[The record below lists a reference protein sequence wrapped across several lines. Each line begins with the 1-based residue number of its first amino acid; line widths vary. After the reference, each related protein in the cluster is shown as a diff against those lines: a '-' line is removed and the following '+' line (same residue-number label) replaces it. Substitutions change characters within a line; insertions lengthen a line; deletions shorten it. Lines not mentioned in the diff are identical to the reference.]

1 MTERESGTTDVAELY
16 TQYHDSLVRLLWR
29 RTGDRD
35 RAEDLAQEVFVRA
48 LETPPSNPRPWLFAV
63 ALNLARD
70 DGRQAVRQGQ
80 KLALLRREAE
90 AGGASAPPADAA
102 VEAAERA
109 NAVRAALAALT
120 EQDRA
125 ALLLKAEGFDY
136 GEIAAA
142 LGLAKGAVGTT
153 LARARKRLV
162 EAFREQGQVDHVAH

>member
-1 MTERESGTTDVAELY
+1 M
-16 TQYHDSLVRLLWR
+16 
-29 RTGDRD
+29 
-35 RAEDLAQEVFVRA
+35 FVRC
-48 LETPPSNPRPWLFAV
+48 LETPPANPKPWLFAV

-70 DGRQAVRQGQ
+70 DGRRAVRQGR
-80 KLALLRREAE
+80 KLELLRGEAD
-90 AGGASAPPADAA
+90 GASAPPPDAA
-102 VEAAERA
+102 VEVGERA
-109 NAVRAALAALT
+109 VAVRAALATLT

-142 LGLAKGAVGTT
+142 LGLARGAVGTT

>member
-1 MTERESGTTDVAELY
+1 M
-16 TQYHDSLVRLLWR
+16 YHDSLVRLLWR

-35 RAEDLAQEVFVRA
+35 QAEDLAQEVFVRA
-48 LETPPSNPRPWLFAV
+48 LETPPANPKPWLFAV

-70 DGRQAVRQGQ
+70 DGRRAVRQGR
-80 KLALLRREAE
+80 KLELLKGEA
-90 AGGASAPPADAA
+90 AGAAAPPPDAA
-102 VEAAERA
+102 FEATERA
-109 NAVRAALAALT
+109 AGVRAALATLT

-142 LGLAKGAVGTT
+142 LGLAVGAIGTT

-162 EAFREQGQVDHVAH
+162 EAYREQGRVDHVAH